1 MDFAGAAELAALWLF
16 TAELEATATPAPATA
31 AALVELD
38 TPLENPLG
46 PGLAGLG
53 VVELG
58 DENPLDGLEGT
69 VAFGGVVGAFG
80 GVGAAF
86 GGVGLELLDENP
98 LLLELDELLRE
109 ELLLLRE
116 DDPEPFAY
124 TS

>member
-1 MDFAGAAELAALWLF
+1 MDLTGAAELAALWLL
-16 TAELEATATPAPATA
+16 TAELDATATPAPATA

-46 PGLAGLG
+46 PGFAGLV

-58 DENPLDGLEGT
+58 DENPLDGLGGT
-69 VAFGGVVGAFG
+69 VAFGGVGGAFG
-80 GVGAAF
+80 GVGAAL

-98 LLLELDELLRE
+98 LLLGLDGLLLD

-116 DDPEPFAY
+116 DELEPFAY